1 MQTVKVV
8 LFNQWLIGTP
18 LFVISYYI
26 KKMTN
31 TIPDVNELPP
41 LQRVLVDLAVMI
53 VVDEIGLYYV
63 HRLQH
68 HPKLYA
74 AVHKKHHE
82 WPAPIAIT
90 FVYST
95 PAEYLMNAIPVT
107 LVRQWSCLAF
117 DGFSLLN
124 CYYYFYKL
132 LLIYRAHSLWIRT

>member
-1 MQTVKVV
+1 MKVV

-18 LFVISYYI
+18 LFIVSYYI

-31 TIPDVNELPP
+31 TIPNVNELPT
-41 LQRVLVDLAVMI
+41 LQRILIDLAVMV

-95 PAEYLMNAIPVT
+95 PVEYLMNAIPVT
-107 LVRQWSCLAF
+107 LVRDILYLSY
-117 DGFSLLN
+117 LLYN
-124 CYYYFYKL
+124 Y
-132 LLIYRAHSLWIRT
+132 IN